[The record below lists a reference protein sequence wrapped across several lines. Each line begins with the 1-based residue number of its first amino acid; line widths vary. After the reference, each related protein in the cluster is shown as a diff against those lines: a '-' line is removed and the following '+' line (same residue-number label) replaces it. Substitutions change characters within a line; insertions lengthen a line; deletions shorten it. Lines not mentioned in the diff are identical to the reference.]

1 MAQLLPRT
9 CYAVFLEVPR
19 VQARMLKSKAP
30 VEPIATTL
38 EKIVTR
44 GVRRS
49 PNSPLLAWPLACG
62 SAVAGRTQAISFAY
76 GVLRIEV
83 PDAGWRA
90 ELKELAP
97 RYLATINRYAA
108 HAVNRIE
115 FILQDEARTQK

>member
-1 MAQLLPRT
+1 
-9 CYAVFLEVPR
+9 
-19 VQARMLKSKAP
+19 MLKSKAP

-83 PDAGWRA
+83 PDAGWRT
-90 ELKELAP
+90 ELQHLAP
-97 RYLATINRYAA
+97 RYLAALNRYSAD
-108 HAVNRIE
+108 AVNRIE
-115 FILQDEARTQK
+115 FVLRNEIRSQQ